1 MGANRRQGWALF
13 LFVVGFT
20 FFPAGLLSL
29 GPLFTLTGLVCLI
42 ASAVMFIAVKPLEH
56 GHSHEK
62 PEALGVPAKKKQVV

>member
-13 LFVVGFT
+13 LFLVGFT
-20 FFPAGLLSL
+20 FLPAGLLEL
-29 GPLFTLTGLVCLI
+29 GALFTLVGLVCLI

-62 PEALGVPAKKKQVV
+62 AEPLVPAKKKQVV